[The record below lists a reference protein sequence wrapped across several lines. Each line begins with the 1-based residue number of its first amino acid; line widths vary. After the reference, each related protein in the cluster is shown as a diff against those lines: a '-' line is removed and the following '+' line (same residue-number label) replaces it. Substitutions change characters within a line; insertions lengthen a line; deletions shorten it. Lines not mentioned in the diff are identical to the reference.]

1 MGRKVHLV
9 RHAEGL
15 HNLRDDPTIP
25 DAPLSERGL
34 DLAEELGRLFIHDNS
49 DSVGAVLVSPLRR
62 AIQTSLAALPRVL
75 GAAHYPANSGRG
87 VRTGGVT
94 LVLDPDLQEI
104 STPACNVGSPPRELL
119 VEFPELAGQIG
130 GLPSRWFEKTG
141 LWSPARAAVAQRK
154 IRILQRLWDVSE
166 QLQGNPSGREDI
178 VVVTHEGVML
188 ELVPGANVP
197 MGTYRTFTL
206 VKTGTEIVLR

>member
-1 MGRKVHLV
+1 MSRKVHLV

-15 HNLRDDPTIP
+15 HNLRNDTTIP

-34 DLAEELGRLFIHDNS
+34 DLAEDLGRRFIHDNS

-75 GAAHYPANSGRG
+75 SAAHYPANSGKG

-104 STPACNVGSPPRELL
+104 STPACNVGSPPNELL
-119 VEFPELAGQIG
+119 AEFPGLEAQIR
-130 GLPSRWFEKTG
+130 GLPPRWLEKTG
-141 LWSPARAAVAQRK
+141 PWSPARAAVAQRK

-166 QLQGNPSGREDI
+166 QLRAHPDGREDI
-178 VVVTHEGVML
+178 VVVTHEGVMV

-197 MGTYRTFTL
+197 LGAYRTFTL
-206 VKTGTEIVLR
+206 IKTGTDVVLQ

>member
-1 MGRKVHLV
+1 MNRKVHLV

-25 DAPLSERGL
+25 DAPLSERGF
-34 DLAEELGRLFIHDNS
+34 DLAEDLGRRFIHDNS
-49 DSVGAVLVSPLRR
+49 DSVGAMLVSPLRR
-62 AIQTSLAALPRVL
+62 AIQTSLAAFPRVL
-75 GAAHYPANSGRG
+75 GAAHYPVNSGRG

-94 LVLDPDLQEI
+94 LLLDPDLQEI
-104 STPACNVGSPPRELL
+104 SSLACNVGSPPRELL
-119 VEFPELAGQIG
+119 EEFPEMGAQIG

-166 QLQGNPSGREDI
+166 ELQSSPDGREDI
-178 VVVTHEGVML
+178 VVVTHEGIILV
-188 ELVPGANVP
+188 LVPDAEVP
-197 MGTYRTFTL
+197 MGAYRTFTL
-206 VKTGTEIVLR
+206 VKAGTEIVLR